1 MIKEQNILKLSIKDF
16 FTAKMLKYSL
26 LPFILTIIIMYLLF
40 FYIAG
45 VTLESLGSM
54 DVQTTQTTMQNGI
67 PHTETTDTTVEGFGI
82 VEYIMNFV
90 ATSAIVSWLV
100 SFSLYAIG
108 GFITLYLSI
117 IVAVVIIGF
126 LTPFVLKEIQRRHY
140 KDIEMVGHSNI
151 IMGLIQVIKW
161 LFVMLLLFFLF
172 IPLYFIPIVNI
183 IALNLPLYY
192 FFHKMITFDISSNI
206 VSYEENRLIKFNSA
220 NKIRLKTLALYLVSL
235 IPFAIFF
242 GAVFYVIYLG
252 HTYFIEVK
260 KIRS

>member
-1 MIKEQNILKLSIKDF
+1 MIDEQNILRLSIKDF
-16 FTAKMLKYSL
+16 FSAKMLKYSL
-26 LPFILTIIIMYLLF
+26 LPFILTIIVMYLLF

-45 VTLESLGSM
+45 VSLESLGSM
-54 DVQTTQTTMQNGI
+54 DIHTTQTTIQNGI
-67 PHTETTDTTVEGFGI
+67 PHTEITDTKIEGGGI
-82 VEYIMNFV
+82 IDYIVNFV
-90 ATSAIVSWLV
+90 ATSALVSWLI

-117 IVAVVIIGF
+117 IVAVIIIGF
-126 LTPFVLKEIQRRHY
+126 LTPYVLKEIQRRHY
-140 KDIEMVGHSNI
+140 NDVEMIGYSNI
-151 IMGLIQVIKW
+151 FLGLLQVFKW
-161 LFVMLLLFFLF
+161 LFVMILLFFLF

-192 FFHKMITFDISSNI
+192 FFHKMITYDIASNI

-220 NKIRLKTLALYLVSL
+220 NNIRFKTLALYLISL

-252 HTYFIEVK
+252 HTYFVEVK

>member
-1 MIKEQNILKLSIKDF
+1 MIDEQNILRLSIKDF
-16 FTAKMLKYSL
+16 FSAKMLKYSL
-26 LPFILTIIIMYLLF
+26 LPFILTIIVMYLLF

-45 VTLESLGSM
+45 LTLESFGSM
-54 DVQTTQTTMQNGI
+54 DVHTTQTTMQNGI
-67 PHTETTDTTVEGFGI
+67 VHTETINTTLQGSSIIDNI
-82 VEYIMNFV
+82 VNFV

-108 GFITLYLSI
+108 GFITLYVSI
-117 IVAVVIIGF
+117 IIAVIVIGF
-126 LTPFVLKEIQRRHY
+126 LTPFVLKELQKRHY
-140 KDIEMVGHSNI
+140 SEVEMVGHSNI
-151 IMGLIQVIKW
+151 FLGLLQIVKW
-161 LFVMLLLFFLF
+161 LFLMLLLFFLF

-192 FFHKMITFDISSNI
+192 FFHKMITYDISSTI
-206 VSYEENRLIKFNSA
+206 VSYEENRLIKFNNA
-220 NKIRLKTLALYLVSL
+220 NNIRLKTLALYLISL